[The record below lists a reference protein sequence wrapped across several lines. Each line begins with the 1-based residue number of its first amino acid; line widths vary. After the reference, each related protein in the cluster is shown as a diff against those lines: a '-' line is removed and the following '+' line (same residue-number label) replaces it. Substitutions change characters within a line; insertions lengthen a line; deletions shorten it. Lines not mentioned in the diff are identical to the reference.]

1 MIWRPLFLKYRKYQK
16 LKKREKK
23 FEIKNY
29 FLKYGYYG
37 IKVLKTGFICSWQL
51 ETIRRLISKQIKKK
65 RDKKKRKVYIKIYP
79 YKGLSKK
86 SKGVRM
92 GKGKGKIYY
101 WIAPVT
107 KGEIIVETRNISFTI
122 LENIVS
128 KLPILCKIV
137 KRII

>member
-1 MIWRPLFLKYRKYQK
+1 
-16 LKKREKK
+16 
-23 FEIKNY
+23 
-29 FLKYGYYG
+29 
-37 IKVLKTGFICSWQL
+37 
-51 ETIRRLISKQIKKK
+51 
-65 RDKKKRKVYIKIYP
+65 
-79 YKGLSKK
+79 
-86 SKGVRM
+86 M